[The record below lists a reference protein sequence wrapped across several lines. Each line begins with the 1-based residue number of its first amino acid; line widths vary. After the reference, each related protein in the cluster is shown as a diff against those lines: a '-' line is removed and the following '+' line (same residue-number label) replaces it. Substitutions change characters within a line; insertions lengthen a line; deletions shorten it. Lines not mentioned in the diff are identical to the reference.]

1 MIRFGCAALVL
12 LSACNPEPG
21 NDSGDV
27 VDTADPA
34 ACHSDHWWNGGN
46 SESPL
51 MHPGGDCITCHTD
64 SREGPTFS
72 VAGTVYTSQNEPLD
86 CDGLQGVEVVIT
98 DSEGASIS
106 LTTNAAGNF
115 YASPS
120 QYSPVMPI
128 TAVVRTADG
137 ERAMATPQASGNCA
151 SCHTAD
157 GTGGAP
163 GRVMAP

>member
-1 MIRFGCAALVL
+1 MRERTYLAGSILLLEERLLEAILLVL
-12 LSACNPEPG
+12 
-21 NDSGDV
+21 D
-27 VDTADPA
+27 
-34 ACHSDHWWNGGN
+34 
-46 SESPL
+46 L
-51 MHPGGDCITCHTD
+51 MQ
-64 SREGPTFS
+64 
-72 VAGTVYTSQNEPLD
+72 V
-86 CDGLQGVEVVIT
+86 LQGVEVVIT